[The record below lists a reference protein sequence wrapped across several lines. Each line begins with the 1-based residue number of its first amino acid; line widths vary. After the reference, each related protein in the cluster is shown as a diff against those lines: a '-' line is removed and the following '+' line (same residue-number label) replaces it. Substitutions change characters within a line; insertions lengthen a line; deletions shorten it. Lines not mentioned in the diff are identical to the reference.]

1 MLVGSFPKRR
11 LLAIVAA
18 VLFAINYF
26 HSSGERWLAIEQ
38 QPSTFVKSIP
48 VSSDA
53 IEITSE
59 NLVESNSTT
68 TLQSFF
74 AEDALLTTFSIFAEA
89 STSIDASDLTVPTT
103 FTSSS
108 TFLELSTST
117 ESSAAT
123 GPTNST
129 EPLAAVQ
136 ASSGPDHLVFATAIA
151 SSSSL
156 MPSEIPGVVHDS
168 HFYIDPAKHRS
179 IWSTSTPNGEFFGI
193 NWRDNGSYNPN
204 ILPHP
209 TQPDRYILVAQLQQS
224 WSDWEK
230 GTHVMECTASFVE
243 GVLAC
248 LDPPVSLPI
257 EWTPDT
263 FCPGDRFPGPHDP
276 RIFYGPNAPYILY
289 GSRSDHSCH
298 GMWIQDLHHLLPEFM
313 ASTDVEIFREPTDVQ
328 RPPPYREIE
337 KNYFLFWDYENN
349 TYVHQDISPERI
361 FTSLYINGSVSADL
375 APAAR
380 DTDEPCLNRYMPKF
394 GIRNMTGEGIE
405 YETIHQTTNSL
416 AITLCRRTDADCQPT
431 NDNTFIMV
439 IFQHKSYYSQ
449 HAEYFPYVML
459 FQQIA
464 PFAVH
469 ALSTKSI
476 WIHGRTAL
484 TQQTPSL
491 IFRPWKEMPTD
502 HSEMF
507 FVVSM
512 SWKTPGQMYHGYM
525 DDEMFLGF
533 GIEDSMSAGIDI
545 LASDLLQDL
554 GYCSSIY
561 ED

>member
-1 MLVGSFPKRR
+1 MLVGSFSKRR
-11 LLAIVAA
+11 LLAIVTA
-18 VLFAINYF
+18 VLFAIYYF
-26 HSSGERWLAIEQ
+26 HSSGERWHGIEQ
-38 QPSTFVKSIP
+38 QPRTVAEFIP

-53 IEITSE
+53 TEIASE
-59 NLVESNSTT
+59 NLVESNSIMTVR
-68 TLQSFF
+68 SFF
-74 AEDALLTTFSIFAEA
+74 VEDALLTTSSVFAEA
-89 STSIDASDLTVPTT
+89 STFMKASDSIVPMT

-108 TFLELSTST
+108 TFLELWTSPA
-117 ESSAAT
+117 SSAAT
-123 GPTNST
+123 GLTNSI
-129 EPLAAVQ
+129 EPLAAAQ
-136 ASSGPDHLVFATAIA
+136 ASPGPDYPVFATAVA

-156 MPSEIPGVVHDS
+156 MPSQIPGVVHDS
-168 HFYIDPAKHRS
+168 HFYIDPAKHRT

-193 NWRDNGSYNPN
+193 NWRDGGSYNPN

-224 WSDWEK
+224 WADWEK

-248 LDPPVSLPI
+248 SDPPVSLPI
-257 EWTPDT
+257 ERTPDT
-263 FCPGDRFPGPHDP
+263 FCPGDRFPGSHDP

-289 GSRSDHSCH
+289 GSHSAHSCH
-298 GMWIQDLHHLLPEFM
+298 GMWIQDLHHLLPEFN
-313 ASTDVEIFREPTDVQ
+313 SSIDVEIFREPTDVQ

-361 FTSLYINGSVSADL
+361 FTSLYVNGSVSADL

-380 DTDEPCLNRYMPKF
+380 DTDEACLNRYMPKF
-394 GIRNMTGEGIE
+394 GIRNVTGDGIE
-405 YETIHQTTNSL
+405 YEAIHQTTNSL
-416 AITLCRRTDADCQPT
+416 TITLCRRTDADCQPT
-431 NDNTFIMV
+431 NNNTFVMV

-464 PFAVH
+464 PFAIH

-484 TQQTPSL
+484 TRQTPSL
-491 IFRPWKEMPTD
+491 IFHPWKEMPTD

-512 SWKTPGQMYHGYM
+512 SWKTRGQMYHGYM

-533 GIEDSMSAGIDI
+533 GIEDSVSAGIDI

-554 GYCSSIY
+554 GYCSSSD

>member
-1 MLVGSFPKRR
+1 MLVGSFPKRK

-18 VLFAINYF
+18 VLFAIHYF
-26 HSSGERWLAIEQ
+26 QSSGERWHAFEQ
-38 QPSTFVKSIP
+38 KPSTLAEFIP
-48 VSSDA
+48 VSNDA

-59 NLVESNSTT
+59 NLVESHSTT
-68 TLQSFF
+68 ILQSFF
-74 AEDALLTTFSIFAEA
+74 VEDASLTTSSVFAAA
-89 STSIDASDLTVPTT
+89 STFIEASDLTVPPT
-103 FTSSS
+103 FTNSS
-108 TFLELSTST
+108 TFLEFLTST
-117 ESSAAT
+117 GSSAAT
-123 GPTNST
+123 RATNST
-129 EPLAAVQ
+129 ELLAAAR
-136 ASSGPDHLVFATAIA
+136 ASSGDDYPVFATAVAA
-151 SSSSL
+151 SSSL
-156 MPSEIPGVVHDS
+156 VPLEIPEVVHDG
-168 HFYIDPAKHRS
+168 HFYIDPAKHRT
-179 IWSTSTPNGEFFGI
+179 IWSISTPNGEFFKI
-193 NWRDNGSYNPN
+193 NWRENGSYNPN

-209 TQPDRYILVAQLQQS
+209 TQPDRFILVAQLQQS
-224 WSDWEK
+224 WADWEK

-263 FCPGDRFPGPHDP
+263 FCPGDPFPGPHDP
-276 RIFYGPNAPYILY
+276 RIFYGPNAPYIVY
-289 GSRSDHSCH
+289 GSRSAHSCH
-298 GMWIQDLHHLLPEFM
+298 GIWIQDLHHLLPDFN
-313 ASTDVEIFREPTDVQ
+313 ASTDIEIFPEPTDVQ

-349 TYVHQDISPERI
+349 TYVHQDISPERT
-361 FTSLYINGSVSADL
+361 FTSLYANGSVSADL

-380 DTDEPCLNRYMPKF
+380 DTDEPCLSRYMPNF

-416 AITLCRRTDADCQPT
+416 AITLCRRAEANCQPT
-431 NDNTFIMV
+431 NNNTFIMV

-459 FQQIA
+459 FQQAA

-491 IFRPWKEMPTD
+491 IFRAWKEMPTD

-512 SWKTPGQMYHGYM
+512 SWKTLGQMYHGYM

-533 GIEDSMSAGIDI
+533 GIEDSVSAGIDI
-545 LASDLLQDL
+545 LANDLLQDL
-554 GYCSSIY
+554 GYCSSID

>member
-1 MLVGSFPKRR
+1 MLIGSFLKRK
-11 LLAIVAA
+11 LLVIVAA
-18 VLFAINYF
+18 VLFAIYYF
-26 HSSGERWLAIEQ
+26 QSSGERWHASEQ
-38 QPSTFVKSIP
+38 QPSTVAEFIP

-53 IEITSE
+53 MEITGE
-59 NLVESNSTT
+59 NLVESNSRT
-68 TLQSFF
+68 TLGSSFV
-74 AEDALLTTFSIFAEA
+74 ENALLTTSSVVAAVFTVIE
-89 STSIDASDLTVPTT
+89 ASDLTVPTT
-103 FTSSS
+103 LTSTL
-108 TFLELSTST
+108 TFLELSTSM
-117 ESSAAT
+117 ESSAAA
-123 GPTNST
+123 GFTNST
-129 EPLAAVQ
+129 EFLAAAQTSPGHDYPV
-136 ASSGPDHLVFATAIA
+136 LATAVA
-151 SSSSL
+151 STSSL
-156 MPSEIPGVVHDS
+156 MPSGTPGVVDDS
-168 HFYIDPAKHRS
+168 HFYIDPAKHRT
-179 IWSTSTPNGEFFGI
+179 IWSISTLNGEFFEI
-193 NWRDNGSYNPN
+193 DWRDNGSYNPN

-224 WSDWEK
+224 WAEWEE

-243 GVLAC
+243 GVLTC
-248 LDPPVSLPI
+248 SDPPVSLPI

-289 GSRSDHSCH
+289 GSRSAHSCH
-298 GMWIQDLHHLLPEFM
+298 GIWIQDLYHLLPEFN
-313 ASTDVEIFREPTDVQ
+313 ALTDIEIFREPTDVQ

-337 KNYFLFWDYENN
+337 KNYFLFWDYDNN
-349 TYVHQDISPERI
+349 TYVHQDISPERT
-361 FTSLYINGSVSADL
+361 FTSLYVNGSVSADL

-394 GIRNMTGEGIE
+394 GTRNVTGEGIE

-416 AITLCRRTDADCQPT
+416 AITLCRRSDTDCRPT
-431 NDNTFIMV
+431 NNNTFIMV

-459 FQQIA
+459 FQQTA

-469 ALSTKSI
+469 AVSTKSI

-484 TQQTPSL
+484 TPQTPSL
-491 IFRPWKEMPTD
+491 IFRAWKEMPTD

-525 DDEMFLGF
+525 DDAMFLGF
-533 GIEDSMSAGIDI
+533 GIEDSVSGGIDI

-554 GYCSSIY
+554 GYCSSID